1 MGKPDP
7 HEALA
12 RACAAKHRAKARAD
26 RWSALYT
33 CMLKERRWMKQPR
46 FTRLGRKLDDARD
59 VQLAAEAA
67 EHAAYLEWSKVN
79 DAGATWPS

>member
-1 MGKPDP
+1 MERLDA

-12 RACAAKHRAKARAD
+12 RACAAKHRAQARAD
-26 RWSALYT
+26 RWSGLHT
-33 CMLKERRWMKQPR
+33 CMLKKWRWMKQPR
-46 FTRLGRKLDDARD
+46 FTRLGRKLDDAHD
-59 VQLAAEAA
+59 ALLAAEEA